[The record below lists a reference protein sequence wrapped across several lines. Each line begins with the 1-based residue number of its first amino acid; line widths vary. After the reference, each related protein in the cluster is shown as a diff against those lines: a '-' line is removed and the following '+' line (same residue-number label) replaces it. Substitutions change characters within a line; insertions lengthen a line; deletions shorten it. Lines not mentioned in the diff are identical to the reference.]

1 MKKNNFKIVK
11 IDKSKNLFNYEK
23 KILINELI
31 LDLKLGYYDFEKE
44 KAQKVKFS
52 LEIDYQDKKP
62 SNDKDIKSI
71 VNYGTI
77 VKFITKLIKKK
88 HYNFLETLAEAVF
101 DELFKDKRIAKI
113 MLKIEKLE
121 ILKQCSSVGIQIT
134 KKEVMISSEIGKE
147 VIKKELPLIPK
158 LPGVYRMLNDKGDIL
173 YVGKAKNLP
182 NRLKSYVS
190 EKNHIIRT
198 ERMLSQTRKLEIT
211 TTSNESE
218 ALLLE
223 ANLIK
228 KYKPKFNILLRDDKS
243 FPFIFIGNKD
253 KWPQIKRHRGKKTKK
268 GFYFG
273 PFASAGSANWTIKM
287 IQKIFHLRVCDDTV
301 FKNRERPCIL
311 YQIKRCSGP
320 CVGYIEKNEYKK
332 TVDDAIEFVSGKSRK
347 IQKSLSDQME
357 KASDNLDFEKAGIL
371 RDRIKSLNII
381 QSSQRINEAN
391 LIEAD
396 VIAGYKESGKTCIQV
411 FFYRSKQNWGNQA
424 FFPKHDPDEKLSDIL
439 NSFVSQFYENKSV
452 PSSIILSEEIKEKI
466 LIEKTLSQKEEKQI
480 DISIAKKGS
489 KLKVIN
495 QAIKNAKDSLTR
507 KLYES
512 QNNRELFDAVAN
524 KFNLETN
531 INLIEVYDNSH
542 IQGTNS
548 VGALIAYGD
557 EGFIKKRYRKFNIK
571 IQKNEQD
578 DYGMMR
584 EVLNRRFK
592 RAIQEKDNYLT
603 FPDLVLIDGGK
614 GQYSVARETLN
625 ELGLHDLP
633 IVAIAKG
640 KQRNSGNETFF
651 HNGKEFKFI
660 KNDPTLFFLQR
671 IRDESHRFAISAHRA
686 KRKKGISKSL
696 LDQIEG
702 IGSIRKRALLNHFGS
717 ARAVESASLDE
728 IKSVEGV
735 EAKVAKKIYNFFHE

>member
-1 MKKNNFKIVK
+1 MGY
-11 IDKSKNLFNYEK
+11 KS
-23 KILINELI
+23 
-31 LDLKLGYYDFEKE
+31 
-44 KAQKVKFS
+44 Q
-52 LEIDYQDKKP
+52 
-62 SNDKDIKSI
+62 
-71 VNYGTI
+71 
-77 VKFITKLIKKK
+77 
-88 HYNFLETLAEAVF
+88 
-101 DELFKDKRIAKI
+101 
-113 MLKIEKLE
+113 
-121 ILKQCSSVGIQIT
+121 

-147 VIKKELPLIPK
+147 IIKKELPLIPK
-158 LPGVYRMLNDKGDIL
+158 LPGVYKMLSDKDQIL

-198 ERMLSQTRKLEIT
+198 ERMLSQTRKIEIT

-228 KYKPKFNILLRDDKS
+228 KHKPKFNILLRDDKS

-253 KWPQIKRHRGKKTKK
+253 KWSQIKRHRGKKTKE

-320 CVGYIEKNEYKK
+320 CVGYIDESEYKR

-347 IQKSLSDQME
+347 IQKNLSDQME
-357 KASDNLDFEKAGIL
+357 KASESLDFEKAGIL

-391 LIEAD
+391 LVEAD
-396 VIAGYKESGKTCIQV
+396 VIAAYKESGQTCIQV

-424 FFPKHDPDEKLSDIL
+424 FFPKHDPDENLGNIL

-452 PSSIILSEEIKEKI
+452 PSSIILSQEIKEKI
-466 LIEKTLSQKEEKQI
+466 LIEQTLSQKENKQVS
-480 DISIAKKGS
+480 ISVAKKGS

-495 QAIKNAKDSLTR
+495 QAIKNAKDSLNR
-507 KLYES
+507 KLHET
-512 QNNRELFDAVAN
+512 QNNRELFESVVA

-548 VGALIAYGD
+548 VGALISYGD

-571 IQKNEQD
+571 MKKNEQD
-578 DYGMMR
+578 DYGMMK
-584 EVLNRRFK
+584 EVLTRRFK
-592 RAIQEKDNYLT
+592 KAVQEKEGHLS
-603 FPDLVLIDGGK
+603 FPDLIFVDGGK

-625 ELGLHDLP
+625 ELGLHDIPL
-633 IVAIAKG
+633 IAIAKG
-640 KQRNSGNETFF
+640 KFRNSGNETFF
-651 HNGKEFKFI
+651 HNGKDYKFS

-686 KRKKGISKSL
+686 RRKKGISKSL

-735 EAKVAKKIYNFFHE
+735 EEKVAKKIYNFFHE

>member
-1 MKKNNFKIVK
+1 MGY
-11 IDKSKNLFNYEK
+11 KS
-23 KILINELI
+23 
-31 LDLKLGYYDFEKE
+31 
-44 KAQKVKFS
+44 Q
-52 LEIDYQDKKP
+52 
-62 SNDKDIKSI
+62 
-71 VNYGTI
+71 
-77 VKFITKLIKKK
+77 
-88 HYNFLETLAEAVF
+88 
-101 DELFKDKRIAKI
+101 
-113 MLKIEKLE
+113 
-121 ILKQCSSVGIQIT
+121 

-147 VIKKELPLIPK
+147 IIKKELPLIPK
-158 LPGVYRMLNDKGDIL
+158 LPGVYKMLSDKDQIL

-198 ERMLSQTRKLEIT
+198 ERMLSQTRKIEIT

-228 KYKPKFNILLRDDKS
+228 KHKPKFNILLRDDKS

-253 KWPQIKRHRGKKTKK
+253 KWSQIKRHRGKKTKE

-320 CVGYIEKNEYKK
+320 CVGYIDESEYKR
-332 TVDDAIEFVSGKSRK
+332 TVEDAIEFVSGKSRK
-347 IQKSLSDQME
+347 IQKNLSDQME
-357 KASDNLDFEKAGIL
+357 KASESLDFEKAGIL

-391 LIEAD
+391 LVEAD
-396 VIAGYKESGKTCIQV
+396 VIAAYKESGQTCIQV

-424 FFPKHDPDEKLSDIL
+424 FFPKHDPDENLGNIL

-452 PSSIILSEEIKEKI
+452 PSSIILSQEIKEKI
-466 LIEKTLSQKEEKQI
+466 LIEQTLSQKEGKQVN
-480 DISIAKKGS
+480 ISVAKKGS

-495 QAIKNAKDSLTR
+495 QAIKNAKDSLNR
-507 KLYES
+507 KLHET
-512 QNNRELFDAVAN
+512 QNNRELFESVVA

-548 VGALIAYGD
+548 VGALISYGD

-571 IQKNEQD
+571 MKKNEQD
-578 DYGMMR
+578 DYGMMK
-584 EVLNRRFK
+584 EVLTRRFK
-592 RAIQEKDNYLT
+592 KAVQEKEGHLS
-603 FPDLVLIDGGK
+603 FPDLIFVDGGK

-625 ELGLHDLP
+625 ELGLHDIPL
-633 IVAIAKG
+633 IAIAKG
-640 KQRNSGNETFF
+640 KFRNSGNETFF
-651 HNGKEFKFI
+651 HNGKEYKFS

-686 KRKKGISKSL
+686 RRKKGISKSL

-717 ARAVESASLDE
+717 VRAVESASLDE

-735 EAKVAKKIYNFFHE
+735 EEKVAKKIYNFFHE

>member
-1 MKKNNFKIVK
+1 
-11 IDKSKNLFNYEK
+11 
-23 KILINELI
+23 
-31 LDLKLGYYDFEKE
+31 
-44 KAQKVKFS
+44 
-52 LEIDYQDKKP
+52 
-62 SNDKDIKSI
+62 
-71 VNYGTI
+71 
-77 VKFITKLIKKK
+77 
-88 HYNFLETLAEAVF
+88 
-101 DELFKDKRIAKI
+101 
-113 MLKIEKLE
+113 
-121 ILKQCSSVGIQIT
+121 
-134 KKEVMISSEIGKE
+134 MISSEIGKE

-158 LPGVYRMLNDKGDIL
+158 LPGVYRMLNDKGEIL

-182 NRLKSYVS
+182 NRLKSYIA

-198 ERMLSQTRKLEIT
+198 ERMLSQTKKLEIT

-228 KYKPKFNILLRDDKS
+228 KHKPKFNILLRDDKS

-253 KWPQIKRHRGKKTKK
+253 VWPQIRRHRGKKTKE

-320 CVGYIEKNEYKK
+320 CVGYVEKEDYKK

-357 KASDNLDFEKAGIL
+357 KASEDLDFEKAVIL

-424 FFPKHDPDEKLSDIL
+424 FFPKHDPDENLSNIL

-452 PSSIILSEEIKEKI
+452 PSSIIISEEIKEKN
-466 LIEKTLSQKEEKQI
+466 LIEKTLSKKEGKQVNL
-480 DISIAKKGS
+480 SVAKKGS

-495 QAIKNAKDSLTR
+495 QATKNAKESLNR

-512 QNNRELFDAVAN
+512 QNNRELFDSVAS

-531 INLIEVYDNSH
+531 ITLVEVYDNSH

-548 VGALIAYGD
+548 VGALIAFGE

-571 IQKNEQD
+571 SKKNEQD

-592 RAIQEKDNYLT
+592 RAIQEKDNYLS
-603 FPDLVLIDGGK
+603 FPDLVIVDGGK
-614 GQYSVARETLN
+614 GQYSVARDSLN
-625 ELGLHDLP
+625 ELGLHEIP
-633 IVAIAKG
+633 IIAIAKG
-640 KQRNSGNETFF
+640 KFRNSGNETFF
-651 HNGKEFKFI
+651 HNGKEYKFN

-686 KRKKGISKSL
+686 KRKRGISKSL

-728 IKSVEGV
+728 IKSVDGV
-735 EAKVAKKIYNFFHE
+735 EEKVAKKIYNFFHE

>member
-1 MKKNNFKIVK
+1 MK
-11 IDKSKNLFNYEK
+11 
-23 KILINELI
+23 
-31 LDLKLGYYDFEKE
+31 
-44 KAQKVKFS
+44 
-52 LEIDYQDKKP
+52 
-62 SNDKDIKSI
+62 
-71 VNYGTI
+71 
-77 VKFITKLIKKK
+77 
-88 HYNFLETLAEAVF
+88 
-101 DELFKDKRIAKI
+101 
-113 MLKIEKLE
+113 
-121 ILKQCSSVGIQIT
+121 SSD
-134 KKEVMISSEIGKE
+134 IGKE

-158 LPGVYRMLNDKGDIL
+158 LPGVYRMLNSKNEIL
-173 YVGKAKNLP
+173 YIGKAKNLP
-182 NRLKSYVS
+182 NRLKSYIS
-190 EKNHIIRT
+190 EKNQIIRT
-198 ERMLSQTRKLEIT
+198 ERMLSQTKRLEIT

-228 KYKPKFNILLRDDKS
+228 KYKPRFNILLRDDKS
-243 FPFIFIGNKD
+243 FPFIFIGNED
-253 KWPQIKRHRGKKTKK
+253 KWPQIKRHRGKKDKK
-268 GFYFG
+268 GFFFG

-320 CVGYIEKNEYKK
+320 CVGYIKEKDYKQ
-332 TVDDAIEFVSGKSRK
+332 TVDDAIEFVSGKSRR
-347 IQKSLSDQME
+347 IQKNLSSQME
-357 KASDNLDFEKAGIL
+357 KASEDLDFERASIL

-391 LIEAD
+391 LTEAD

-424 FFPKHDPDEKLSDIL
+424 FYPKHDPDENLKEIL

-452 PSSIILSEEIKEKI
+452 PSSIILSEEIREKA
-466 LIEKTLSQKEEKQI
+466 LIEKTLSKKENKQI
-480 DISIAKKGS
+480 NISIAKKGS
-489 KLKVIN
+489 KLKVVN
-495 QAIKNAKDSLTR
+495 QAIKNAKDSLNR

-512 QNNRELFDAVAN
+512 QNNKEVFESVAKKFD
-524 KFNLETN
+524 LETN

-548 VGALIAYGD
+548 VGALISYGE

-571 IQKNEQD
+571 IQKNKQD
-578 DYGMMR
+578 DFGMMK

-592 RAIQEKDNYLT
+592 KAIQEKDNFLT
-603 FPDLVLIDGGK
+603 FPDLVLVDGGK
-614 GQYSVARETLN
+614 GQYSAARECLN
-625 ELGLHDLP
+625 ELGLHDIP
-633 IVAIAKG
+633 VIAIAKG
-640 KQRNSGNETFF
+640 KFRNSGNETFF
-651 HNGKEFKFI
+651 HNGKEFKFA

-686 KRKKGISKSL
+686 KRKKGMSQSL
-696 LDQIEG
+696 LDQIDG

-728 IKSVEGV
+728 IQSVEGV
-735 EAKVAKKIYNFFHE
+735 EEKVAKKIYNYFHE

>member
-1 MKKNNFKIVK
+1 
-11 IDKSKNLFNYEK
+11 
-23 KILINELI
+23 
-31 LDLKLGYYDFEKE
+31 
-44 KAQKVKFS
+44 
-52 LEIDYQDKKP
+52 
-62 SNDKDIKSI
+62 
-71 VNYGTI
+71 
-77 VKFITKLIKKK
+77 
-88 HYNFLETLAEAVF
+88 
-101 DELFKDKRIAKI
+101 
-113 MLKIEKLE
+113 
-121 ILKQCSSVGIQIT
+121 
-134 KKEVMISSEIGKE
+134 MISSEIGKE

-158 LPGVYRMLNDKGDIL
+158 LPGVYRMLNDKGEIL

-182 NRLKSYVS
+182 NRLKSYIA

-198 ERMLSQTRKLEIT
+198 ERMLSQTKKIEIT

-228 KYKPKFNILLRDDKS
+228 KHKPKFNILLRDDKS

-253 KWPQIKRHRGKKTKK
+253 VWPQIRRHRGKKTKE

-320 CVGYIEKNEYKK
+320 CVGYVEKEDYKK

-357 KASDNLDFEKAGIL
+357 KASEDLDFEKAVIL

-424 FFPKHDPDEKLSDIL
+424 FFPKHDPDESLSNIL

-452 PSSIILSEEIKEKI
+452 PSSIIISEEIKEKN
-466 LIEKTLSQKEEKQI
+466 LIEKTLSKKEGKQVNL
-480 DISIAKKGS
+480 SVAKKGS

-495 QAIKNAKDSLTR
+495 QATKNAKESLNR

-512 QNNRELFDAVAN
+512 QNNRELFDSVAS

-531 INLIEVYDNSH
+531 INLVEVYDNSH

-548 VGALIAYGD
+548 VGALIAFGE

-571 IQKNEQD
+571 SKKNEQD

-592 RAIQEKDNYLT
+592 RAIQEKDNYLS
-603 FPDLVLIDGGK
+603 FPDLVIVDGGK
-614 GQYSVARETLN
+614 GQYSVARDSLN
-625 ELGLHDLP
+625 ELGLHEIP
-633 IVAIAKG
+633 IIAIAKG
-640 KQRNSGNETFF
+640 KFRNSGNETFF
-651 HNGKEFKFI
+651 HNGKEYKFN

-686 KRKKGISKSL
+686 KRKRGISKSL

-728 IKSVEGV
+728 IKSVDGV
-735 EAKVAKKIYNFFHE
+735 EEKVAKKIYNFFHE